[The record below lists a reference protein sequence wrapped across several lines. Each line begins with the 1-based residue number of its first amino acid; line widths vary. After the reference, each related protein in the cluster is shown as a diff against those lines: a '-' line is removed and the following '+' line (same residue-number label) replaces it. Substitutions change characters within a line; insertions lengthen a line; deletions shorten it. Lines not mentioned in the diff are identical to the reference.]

1 MNTSPKLL
9 PWLARSAGIT
19 DLRAEELWLEASQ
32 YARNATGEFETSKYW
47 KTAHDRVVNLIQ
59 AEAIARNPPETAPWV
74 MIQTNLGAGL
84 LMLTDVYAEV
94 SANVRTW
101 FARVTKPAI

>member
-1 MNTSPKLL
+1 MKTAPKLL

-32 YARNATGEFETSKYW
+32 YARNATDEFETPKYW
-47 KTAHDRVVNLIQ
+47 KTAHDRVINLIQ
-59 AEAIARNPPETAPWV
+59 AEAFARNPPEVTPWV
-74 MIQTNLGAGL
+74 MIQTNLCAGL
-84 LMLTDVYAEV
+84 LALTGLYAEV

-101 FARVTKPAI
+101 FARVIKPAI